1 MLQNKTSSAPTFA
14 KTTTM
19 ATQNEKQCNIVKRLE
34 ELNKWQEEQKRLL
47 EERQNRQ
54 RQILG
59 IEQQTMYEMLGLC
72 GENTAGDP
80 LDNRNSKEELQ
91 QKQHKQQNSQES
103 MENMPIKEDADS
115 ADYEDVE
122 DFIGEYTEE
131 DFEECKD
138 VLETEDKLPDINS
151 LNYMN
156 PAYANAFKEPFK
168 AKKPYLKRG
177 EGLKQRFKIDPNELR
192 LNNLPRYKYAN
203 AHPHFTTKPIPKRR
217 PGVAQNDLVKH
228 KKSENECII
237 PHVQPPPLE
246 ANEQRFQQILLTSK
260 NTCNSTPDP
269 KSTLTNNSESPQRAR
284 SSSSPGR
291 VRFSDANNAAVPKL
305 REYPPN
311 EGPTP
316 QGTSVAW
323 CQILDPKQVQPITV
337 RRSGV
342 QASSPQPEIDIFDL
356 IQRKAQSG
364 ADMNS
369 SAVQNYMQRCL
380 YENCNGFADEKQQIS
395 STTDLKTKRLQP
407 LVVPDAIAPEVSSVD
422 EIEDECETETE
433 AENETDNSLDNDG
446 GNNNKCLES
455 NDYSNITP
463 SPSPEVRVRFTDS
476 NDTREYDK
484 TENNHLIGNKDD
496 SHDEFFQQFKN
507 ALFAALQLKAD
518 NPNDTNSTPSTTTL
532 TPKDSDL
539 IHAAIQ
545 KATAELQ
552 EKTDL
557 IKLRLCELERE
568 INTFKENNVQLMK
581 IKQEHEL
588 EKNLQAQE
596 HLEAMGR
603 LKDEKIQIEIRL
615 HEERM
620 KLEEERR
627 KLEQQYRSKTQAFMA
642 KERKEVEKLRE
653 QLVQIE
659 TQLKGKEHTHMAA
672 QARLRSQMRNTER
685 DQKKLH
691 EEIERL
697 TKENKRLEG
706 ENLRISREQN
716 NKLLQEI
723 NRNIAR
729 LASPK
734 AVLENNKGRLT
745 PRKSVSKT
753 IVTAA
758 VVNRLQRQSAMGY
771 FQAPKKS
778 KAGNRSSKNGD
789 KHNKMSL
796 TSGAETETTPDTSIS
811 EDTSSQKAE
820 LPAQDAYCLTE
831 QQQEQRR
838 QYEEGLPIGIEDN
851 KEEEDDDILREMDCN
866 PENMVGFHDQAQYIE
881 EQPPARLKSG
891 ESPLPPP
898 SSPTA
903 TLAPVAN
910 NMKREIINADGS
922 RDIWYPNG
930 NVKKISADGMITRM
944 LYYNKDVKETNV
956 NDGTVKYYYAETNT
970 WHTTYLDGLN
980 ILEFPTGQ
988 IEHRH
993 KNGVIEIHYPNNSV
1007 KIFNPN
1013 DEHKLEEWRFGDGTN
1028 LVQMRNGDRILMLPN
1043 GQKEIHTK
1051 NNKRREYPDGTVKT
1065 VYKDGSQETR
1075 YSNGRVRLK
1084 DKDGN
1089 LVLDT
1094 DSKP

>member
-1 MLQNKTSSAPTFA
+1 
-14 KTTTM
+14 M
-19 ATQNEKQCNIVKRLE
+19 ATQNERQCNIAKRLE
-34 ELNKWQEEQKRLL
+34 ELNKCQEEQKHLL

-72 GENTAGDP
+72 GENTVGDP

-138 VLETEDKLPDINS
+138 VLETEDKLPEINS

-156 PAYANAFKEPFK
+156 LAYANAFKEPFK

-203 AHPHFTTKPIPKRR
+203 AHPDFTTKPIPKRR

-237 PHVQPPPLE
+237 PHVQPPLLE

-260 NTCNSTPDP
+260 NFCNWTPDP

-422 EIEDECETETE
+422 EIEDECETATE
-433 AENETDNSLDNDG
+433 AEYETDNSLDNDG
-446 GNNNKCLES
+446 GNNGKCLDS

-463 SPSPEVRVRFTDS
+463 SPEVRVSFTDS

-484 TENNHLIGNKDD
+484 MKNNSIVIDHLIGDID
-496 SHDEFFQQFKN
+496 ESHDEFLQQFKN

-518 NPNDTNSTPSTTTL
+518 NPSDTNSTPSTTTL
-532 TPKDSDL
+532 TLKDSEL
-539 IHAAIQ
+539 IRPAIQ
-545 KATAELQ
+545 KAIEELQ

>member
-1 MLQNKTSSAPTFA
+1 MLQNKTSSAPHFA
-14 KTTTM
+14 KTTTV
-19 ATQNEKQCNIVKRLE
+19 ATQNEKQCDIVKRLE

-59 IEQQTMYEMLGLC
+59 MEQQTMYEMLGLNV
-72 GENTAGDP
+72 ENVAEDP
-80 LDNRNSKEELQ
+80 LGNANTKEQ
-91 QKQHKQQNSQES
+91 QEQQNDQES
-103 MENMPIKEDADS
+103 MESLPTKEEAES
-115 ADYEDVE
+115 ADYDEVE
-122 DFIGEYTEE
+122 DFGEYIEE
-131 DFEECKD
+131 DSDECKD
-138 VLETEDKLPDINS
+138 VLEPKDKLPEINS
-151 LNYMN
+151 LNYVN
-156 PAYANAFKEPFK
+156 PACTNDLKEAYKP
-168 AKKPYLKRG
+168 KKPFLKRG
-177 EGLKQRFKIDPNELR
+177 EGLKQRFKIDPNDLR
-192 LNNLPRYKYAN
+192 LSNLPRYKYAN
-203 AHPHFTTKPIPKRR
+203 AHPHIAMKPIIKRR
-217 PGVAQNDLVKH
+217 PGVATNDSVRS
-228 KKSENECII
+228 KKTDNNCKI
-237 PHVQPPPLE
+237 PHGQPPPLE
-246 ANEQRFQQILLTSK
+246 TNEQRFQQVLLTSK

-269 KSTLTNNSESPQRAR
+269 KTTLTNSSEDPQR
-284 SSSSPGR
+284 SKSSSPPIR
-291 VRFSDANNAAVPKL
+291 VRFSEVNNAAKTKL
-305 REYPPN
+305 REHPPD
-311 EGPTP
+311 EGPKSP
-316 QGTSVAW
+316 QVTTVAW
-323 CQILDPKQVQPITV
+323 CQILDPKQVQPTTV
-337 RRSGV
+337 RRTSA
-342 QASSPQPEIDIFDL
+342 QHSSPQPEVDIFDL
-356 IQRKAQSG
+356 IKQKAQSG
-364 ADMNS
+364 IDMNS
-369 SAVQNYMQRCL
+369 SAIQNYMQRCIH
-380 YENCNGFADEKQQIS
+380 ENYHTNADDKFQITAS
-395 STTDLKTKRLQP
+395 MDLKTKRLQP
-407 LVVPDAIAPEVSSVD
+407 TVPDTIALEVSSAD
-422 EIEDECETETE
+422 EMENECDAETEL
-433 AENETDNSLDNDG
+433 ENETDNSLTNDSET
-446 GNNNKCLES
+446 NKRLES
-455 NDYSNITP
+455 NDYSNITA
-463 SPSPEVRVRFTDS
+463 SPEVRVRFTNS
-476 NDTREYDK
+476 NDTHEYDK
-484 TENNHLIGNKDD
+484 TLDNSTVNDPSNGNKEDD
-496 SHDEFFQQFKN
+496 NSHSEFFQQFKN
-507 ALFAALQLKAD
+507 ALFAALQSKAD
-518 NPNDTNSTPSTTTL
+518 SPNEANSTASNTTL

-545 KATAELQ
+545 KATEELQ

-557 IKLRLCELERE
+557 IKVRLCELERE

-588 EKNLQAQE
+588 ERNLQAQE

-603 LKDEKIQIEIRL
+603 LKDEKMQIEIRL

-627 KLEQQYRSKTQAFMA
+627 KLEQQYRSKTQNFMA

-659 TQLKGKEHTHMAA
+659 TQLKGKDHTHMAA
-672 QARLRSQMRNTER
+672 QARLRSQMRNMEK

-697 TKENKRLEG
+697 TKENKRLEN
-706 ENLRISREQN
+706 ETLKISRDQN

-723 NRNIAR
+723 NRNIAK

-758 VVNRLQRQSAMGY
+758 VVNRLQKQSAMGY
-771 FQAPKKS
+771 FKKS
-778 KAGNRSSKNGD
+778 KGSGRSLNSKNGD
-789 KHNKMSL
+789 KSNKIVS
-796 TSGAETETTPDTSIS
+796 TSSADTETTPDTSIS
-811 EDTSSQKAE
+811 EDTSSRKVE
-820 LPAQDAYCLTE
+820 IPAQQAYCLTE
-831 QQQEQRR
+831 QQQDQGE
-838 QYEEGLPIGIEDN
+838 QYEDLPMGIEDN
-851 KEEEDDDILREMDCN
+851 REEDDDILREMEYN
-866 PENMVGFHDQAQYIE
+866 PGNMNGFEEQAQYIE
-881 EQPPARLKSG
+881 EQPTRLKSG

-903 TLAPVAN
+903 PLAPVAN
-910 NMKREIINADGS
+910 SMKREIINSDGS

-930 NVKKISADGMITRM
+930 NLKKISADGMITRM

-970 WHTTYLDGLN
+970 WHTTYLDGLE

-988 IEHRH
+988 VEHRH
-993 KNGVIEIHYPNNSV
+993 KNGVIEIYYPNNSV

-1013 DEHKLEEWRFGDGTN
+1013 DELKLEEWRFADGTS
-1028 LVQMRNGDRILMLPN
+1028 LVQMRNGDRMLTLPN

-1094 DSKP
+1094 ENKP

>member
-1 MLQNKTSSAPTFA
+1 
-14 KTTTM
+14 
-19 ATQNEKQCNIVKRLE
+19 
-34 ELNKWQEEQKRLL
+34 
-47 EERQNRQ
+47 
-54 RQILG
+54 
-59 IEQQTMYEMLGLC
+59 
-72 GENTAGDP
+72 
-80 LDNRNSKEELQ
+80 
-91 QKQHKQQNSQES
+91 
-103 MENMPIKEDADS
+103 ME
-115 ADYEDVE
+115 
-122 DFIGEYTEE
+122 
-131 DFEECKD
+131 
-138 VLETEDKLPDINS
+138 
-151 LNYMN
+151 
-156 PAYANAFKEPFK
+156 
-168 AKKPYLKRG
+168 
-177 EGLKQRFKIDPNELR
+177 
-192 LNNLPRYKYAN
+192 
-203 AHPHFTTKPIPKRR
+203 
-217 PGVAQNDLVKH
+217 
-228 KKSENECII
+228 
-237 PHVQPPPLE
+237 PPPLE

-446 GNNNKCLES
+446 GNNNKCLDS

-697 TKENKRLEG
+697 AKENKRLEG

-758 VVNRLQRQSAMGY
+758 V
-771 FQAPKKS
+771 APKKS

-789 KHNKMSL
+789 KHNKMNL

-866 PENMVGFHDQAQYIE
+866 SENMVGFQDHAQYIE
-881 EQPPARLKSG
+881 EQPPTRLKSG

>member
-1 MLQNKTSSAPTFA
+1 
-14 KTTTM
+14 M
-19 ATQNEKQCNIVKRLE
+19 ATQNERQCNIAKRLE
-34 ELNKWQEEQKRLL
+34 ELNKCQEEQKRLL

-72 GENTAGDP
+72 GENTVGDP

-138 VLETEDKLPDINS
+138 VLETEDKLPEINS

-203 AHPHFTTKPIPKRR
+203 AHPDFTTKPIPKRR

-228 KKSENECII
+228 KKSENECTI
-237 PHVQPPPLE
+237 PHVQPPLIE

-260 NTCNSTPDP
+260 NFCNWTPDP

-323 CQILDPKQVQPITV
+323 CQILDPKEVQPITV

-407 LVVPDAIAPEVSSVD
+407 LVVADAIAPEVSSVD
-422 EIEDECETETE
+422 EIEDECETATE

-446 GNNNKCLES
+446 GNNGKCLDS

-463 SPSPEVRVRFTDS
+463 SPEVRVSFTDS

-484 TENNHLIGNKDD
+484 MKNNSIVIDHLIGDID
-496 SHDEFFQQFKN
+496 ESHDEFLQQFKN

-518 NPNDTNSTPSTTTL
+518 NPSDTNSTPSTTTL
-532 TPKDSDL
+532 TLKDSEL
-539 IHAAIQ
+539 IRPAIQ
-545 KATAELQ
+545 KAIEELQ

-596 HLEAMGR
+596 HLKAMGR
-603 LKDEKIQIEIRL
+603 LKDEKIEIRL

-653 QLVQIE
+653 QLIQIE
-659 TQLKGKEHTHMAA
+659 TRLKGKEHTHMAA

-691 EEIERL
+691 EGIERL

-734 AVLENNKGRLT
+734 AVTNWVG
-745 PRKSVSKT
+745 
-753 IVTAA
+753 
-758 VVNRLQRQSAMGY
+758 
-771 FQAPKKS
+771 
-778 KAGNRSSKNGD
+778 
-789 KHNKMSL
+789 
-796 TSGAETETTPDTSIS
+796 
-811 EDTSSQKAE
+811 
-820 LPAQDAYCLTE
+820 
-831 QQQEQRR
+831 
-838 QYEEGLPIGIEDN
+838 
-851 KEEEDDDILREMDCN
+851 KER
-866 PENMVGFHDQAQYIE
+866 
-881 EQPPARLKSG
+881 G
-891 ESPLPPP
+891 E
-898 SSPTA
+898 
-903 TLAPVAN
+903 
-910 NMKREIINADGS
+910 
-922 RDIWYPNG
+922 
-930 NVKKISADGMITRM
+930 
-944 LYYNKDVKETNV
+944 
-956 NDGTVKYYYAETNT
+956 
-970 WHTTYLDGLN
+970 
-980 ILEFPTGQ
+980 F
-988 IEHRH
+988 
-993 KNGVIEIHYPNNSV
+993 
-1007 KIFNPN
+1007 F
-1013 DEHKLEEWRFGDGTN
+1013 
-1028 LVQMRNGDRILMLPN
+1028 
-1043 GQKEIHTK
+1043 
-1051 NNKRREYPDGTVKT
+1051 
-1065 VYKDGSQETR
+1065 
-1075 YSNGRVRLK
+1075 
-1084 DKDGN
+1084 
-1089 LVLDT
+1089 
-1094 DSKP
+1094 

>member
-1 MLQNKTSSAPTFA
+1 
-14 KTTTM
+14 M

-103 MENMPIKEDADS
+103 MENIPIKEDADS

-138 VLETEDKLPDINS
+138 
-151 LNYMN
+151 
-156 PAYANAFKEPFK
+156 
-168 AKKPYLKRG
+168 
-177 EGLKQRFKIDPNELR
+177 
-192 LNNLPRYKYAN
+192 
-203 AHPHFTTKPIPKRR
+203 
-217 PGVAQNDLVKH
+217 
-228 KKSENECII
+228 
-237 PHVQPPPLE
+237 
-246 ANEQRFQQILLTSK
+246 
-260 NTCNSTPDP
+260 
-269 KSTLTNNSESPQRAR
+269 
-284 SSSSPGR
+284 
-291 VRFSDANNAAVPKL
+291 
-305 REYPPN
+305 
-311 EGPTP
+311 
-316 QGTSVAW
+316 
-323 CQILDPKQVQPITV
+323 
-337 RRSGV
+337 
-342 QASSPQPEIDIFDL
+342 
-356 IQRKAQSG
+356 
-364 ADMNS
+364 
-369 SAVQNYMQRCL
+369 
-380 YENCNGFADEKQQIS
+380 
-395 STTDLKTKRLQP
+395 P

-422 EIEDECETETE
+422 EIEDECETATE

-446 GNNNKCLES
+446 GNNSKCLDS

-463 SPSPEVRVRFTDS
+463 SPSNE
-476 NDTREYDK
+476 
-484 TENNHLIGNKDD
+484 
-496 SHDEFFQQFKN
+496 SHDEFLQQFKH

-518 NPNDTNSTPSTTTL
+518 NPSDTNSTPSTTTL
-532 TPKDSDL
+532 TLKDSEL
-539 IHAAIQ
+539 ISPAIQ
-545 KATAELQ
+545 KAIEELQ

-581 IKQEHEL
+581 IKEEHEL

-596 HLEAMGR
+596 HLKAMGR
-603 LKDEKIQIEIRL
+603 LKDEKVQVEIRL

-627 KLEQQYRSKTQAFMA
+627 KLEQQSRSKTQAFMA
-642 KERKEVEKLRE
+642 KKRKEVEKLRE
-653 QLVQIE
+653 QLIQIE
-659 TQLKGKEHTHMAA
+659 TRLKGKEHTHMAA

-734 AVLENNKGRLT
+734 AKNKRRFT

-753 IVTAA
+753 IVTVA

-778 KAGNRSSKNGD
+778 KAGNRSSRNGD
-789 KHNKMSL
+789 KRNKMSL
-796 TSGAETETTPDTSIS
+796 TSGAETETTPDTRIR

-820 LPAQDAYCLTE
+820 LPAQGAYCLTE

-838 QYEEGLPIGIEDN
+838 QYEEGLPIGIEDTP
-851 KEEEDDDILREMDCN
+851 K
-866 PENMVGFHDQAQYIE
+866 
-881 EQPPARLKSG
+881 
-891 ESPLPPP
+891 
-898 SSPTA
+898 
-903 TLAPVAN
+903 
-910 NMKREIINADGS
+910 IIRG
-922 RDIWYPNG
+922 
-930 NVKKISADGMITRM
+930 
-944 LYYNKDVKETNV
+944 V
-956 NDGTVKYYYAETNT
+956 NTPMA
-970 WHTTYLDGLN
+970 H
-980 ILEFPTGQ
+980 
-988 IEHRH
+988 
-993 KNGVIEIHYPNNSV
+993 
-1007 KIFNPN
+1007 
-1013 DEHKLEEWRFGDGTN
+1013 
-1028 LVQMRNGDRILMLPN
+1028 
-1043 GQKEIHTK
+1043 
-1051 NNKRREYPDGTVKT
+1051 
-1065 VYKDGSQETR
+1065 QETR
-1075 YSNGRVRLK
+1075 CSNGHVRLK

-1094 DSKP
+1094 ESKP